1 MITKTEDRHA
11 KRKEAVENSR
21 KQEKVVLNPGKSWR
35 RRRTT

>member
-11 KRKEAVENSR
+11 KRVEAVESQKKR
-21 KQEKVVLNPGKSWR
+21 VILNKNKSWR

>member
-11 KRKEAVENSR
+11 KRVEAVNGSR
-21 KQEKVVLNPGKSWR
+21 RNVVLNPSKSWR

>member
-11 KRKEAVENSR
+11 KRKEAIEGKKEIPNKS
-21 KQEKVVLNPGKSWR
+21 KSWR

>member
-11 KRKEAVENSR
+11 KRKEAIDGKKETPNKS
-21 KQEKVVLNPGKSWR
+21 KSWR

>member
-11 KRKEAVENSR
+11 KRVEAVDNSKR
-21 KQEKVVLNPGKSWR
+21 KVVLNPSKAWR

>member
-11 KRKEAVENSR
+11 KRIEASEAG
-21 KQEKVVLNPGKSWR
+21 KKKPTLNRSKAWR

>member
-11 KRKEAVENSR
+11 KRVEAVDNSKKKPVTNR
-21 KQEKVVLNPGKSWR
+21 SKSWR

>member
-11 KRKEAVENSR
+11 KRVEALENSR
-21 KQEKVVLNPGKSWR
+21 VRVILNPSKSWR

>member
-11 KRKEAVENSR
+11 KRVEAVENAKRNSII
-21 KQEKVVLNPGKSWR
+21 NPSKTWR

>member
-11 KRKEAVENSR
+11 KRVEAVG
-21 KQEKVVLNPGKSWR
+21 KKVTLNPSKAWR

>member
-11 KRKEAVENSR
+11 KRVEALNNSKKR
-21 KQEKVVLNPGKSWR
+21 VILNPSKSWR